1 METYILTGRKF
12 EAWILFHLLV
22 DKMEEKHR
30 FDQIAEYVASLY
42 REVMETRKGSE
53 TSLNVEVLPGDIK
66 TLLFN
71 TKDKAEIRNCL
82 TILLPECSI
91 RYRII
96 PVENTEY
103 NNVTYS
109 KEFLVINWT

>member
-1 METYILTGRKF
+1 
-12 EAWILFHLLV
+12 
-22 DKMEEKHR
+22 MEEKHR

-42 REVMETRKGSE
+42 REVMERRKGSE
-53 TSLNVEVLPGDIK
+53 TSLKVELPPGDIK

-103 NNVTYS
+103 PNVKYS